1 MNKDHETVF
10 RIILVLST
18 ILLFPSAIT
27 GVEQQPWGPGDWHH
41 PELKNYQV
49 EVPPIDGH
57 YYQTEIP
64 DSLDLADRAALAI
77 NALTRLLNPEYDYAQ
92 YTHADLRHDPP
103 WMMMEAGIT
112 NLNPKWI
119 ESLPLMRIMSGSIQN
134 TGVDPHLVE
143 SLIHNMGF
151 DGLTYQPPD
160 HPGAFYED
168 FSREQNL
175 PASNIFGEGRQLLAE
190 GQFTVFLIMRC
201 ILPTDPSRLNR
212 IYKTVPD

>member
-64 DSLDLADRAALAI
+64 DSLDLADRC
-77 NALTRLLNPEYDYAQ
+77 LL
-92 YTHADLRHDPP
+92 YT
-103 WMMMEAGIT
+103 
-112 NLNPKWI
+112 
-119 ESLPLMRIMSGSIQN
+119 S
-134 TGVDPHLVE
+134 
-143 SLIHNMGF
+143 
-151 DGLTYQPPD
+151 
-160 HPGAFYED
+160 
-168 FSREQNL
+168 
-175 PASNIFGEGRQLLAE
+175 
-190 GQFTVFLIMRC
+190 
-201 ILPTDPSRLNR
+201 PSPRDR
-212 IYKTVPD
+212 G